1 MIKMT
6 KNLNLLLYFVISLFL
21 MEFFLRLDTTKD
33 FLSQGFIISLVFA
46 TVLAIIYFI
55 ICSFFQK
62 KISYILSSL
71 LLIVTGFIFFSQL
84 IYYNI
89 FKTFYT
95 FYSVGN
101 ASQVIEFREQISI
114 VVREN
119 LIWLLLFFIPTLL
132 FLFFGRKILLD
143 IKVSKRY
150 RSLLIA
156 SILIFYLIGLG
167 SINIGDKGQN
177 SAYDLYYNNS
187 NPVISVDKLGLI
199 TTMRLDIQRLLL
211 DWSPSL
217 NAPAVTAYNP
227 IQNNEIVDSNVEELE
242 VEEIEYNIMDID
254 FDELISK
261 EDDSIIKEMH
271 NYFSS
276 VEPTAKNDYTGKY
289 EGYNLIHI
297 VAESFSSFSV
307 NEDVT
312 PTLYK
317 MVNEGYNFTN
327 FYVPSWDVSTSDGE
341 YVALQGLLPKKGV
354 WSFSESSNND
364 LPFVMGHQLKNLGY
378 ETIAYHNHSYTYYD
392 RNLSHPNLGYDFKAI
407 GHGLDVREVW
417 PESDLEMME
426 KSIPEYIDNQPFH
439 TYYLTV
445 SGHMYYSFDGNNMA
459 RKNKEYVENLPYS
472 DEAQAYLA
480 TQVELDKALEYLLDQ
495 LEKADIADKT
505 LIVLSADHYPYGL
518 EEETLDEFLGH
529 KAEENFEIYESNLI
543 IYTEGMDPV
552 TVYKPCSSLDIIPT
566 ISNLLGLEY
575 DSRLLMGRDI
585 FSDSDPLIIFNNK
598 SFITDKGNYNSLTK
612 EFIPNKENEN
622 KDISE
627 DYINWISSIVD
638 TKFYYSTRILETNYY
653 SKLNF

>member
-552 TVYKPCSSLDIIPT
+552 TVDKPCSSLDIIPT

-598 SFITDKGNYNSLTK
+598 SFITDKGKYNSLTK